1 MKRFASYLVIAKLLF
16 VIYLLVAKQR
26 FYLTMKRLQHRLV
39 GRREATTTS

>member
-26 FYLTMKRLQHRLV
+26 CYLSLKRLQHRLV
-39 GRREATTTS
+39 GRREATTTT